1 MAKHRSFKLEK
12 FIEMVD
18 DDLLKAYFVKKGLT
32 IPSDM
37 NFDAESV
44 EGLLDSIKDEKK
56 SSDIEEEL
64 HCINDIADRARGY
77 LERAK
82 NDYHIQVAEDETSET
97 TAMKVFLHSDEAFSL
112 AFDFYLYVIYSEK
125 LSHHKFD
132 KCECDFSK
140 AKVDRFKSAVEQHFK
155 DSGKS
160 ENCNIR
166 ERVDGDKHIILIA
179 RGDFMKSHLVFEE
192 GKVHIR
198 SFRPA
203 KEDMLVFD
211 KKSSILSINTSGW
224 NDIDKKTYIEIFGTT
239 ILGLDKIDEKTI
251 KSTLVILDPI
261 KDGSFN
267 YKGKG
272 DVESVHLTEVRV
284 KYSGSKTI
292 KVMIN
297 CGDVMQAFSEL
308 KLSPAAAEYISAKLR
323 FYIRR
328 SGKKSKSIT
337 VEVKPPE
344 NTKLPEKKERGII
357 EDYLH
362 EQGVLLT

>member
-1 MAKHRSFKLEK
+1 
-12 FIEMVD
+12 
-18 DDLLKAYFVKKGLT
+18 
-32 IPSDM
+32 
-37 NFDAESV
+37 
-44 EGLLDSIKDEKK
+44 
-56 SSDIEEEL
+56 
-64 HCINDIADRARGY
+64 
-77 LERAK
+77 
-82 NDYHIQVAEDETSET
+82 
-97 TAMKVFLHSDEAFSL
+97 
-112 AFDFYLYVIYSEK
+112 
-125 LSHHKFD
+125 
-132 KCECDFSK
+132 
-140 AKVDRFKSAVEQHFK
+140 
-155 DSGKS
+155 
-160 ENCNIR
+160 
-166 ERVDGDKHIILIA
+166 
-179 RGDFMKSHLVFEE
+179 MKSHLVFEE